1 MIINDSEKFEN
12 SIETERKIL
21 DYNLKSQENLKNII
35 LNYMKN
41 FSDSSSNINLSSA
54 DQITIFI
61 ENLKNSLSLCNNN
74 IIQFENFQNNLNNID
89 SLFKNNDKDLD
100 NKINDFNE
108 KYNIS
113 NQLVLENTIKIED
126 CLNDISKKSELKFST
141 GTMQIQNDTSKIT
154 FPEENSVVNNLKISE
169 NTDNNTSS
177 QIFSEFN
184 YNTNTYKENTLV
196 VSETSQN
203 VTLPYNLSDLNEIL
217 KNEPKKYS
225 SIDEVITKKYTLPL
239 KNFKNPSVSRFK
251 QGFKL
256 MREKEHSSFKQAF
269 DLGMELVFDSNLHPA
284 IIPACKN
291 LEDLDKY
298 LYCLEKK
305 QTDKF
310 DCFNIVF
317 ECPPSAK

>member
-1 MIINDSEKFEN
+1 MIINDNEKLGN
-12 SIETERKIL
+12 SLETERKII

-41 FSDSSSNINLSSA
+41 FSDSNNSISLSSA
-54 DQITIFI
+54 DQITLFI
-61 ENLKNSLSLCNNN
+61 DNLKNSLSLCNEN
-74 IIQFENFQNNLNNID
+74 IVQFESFQNSLTTID
-89 SLFKNNDKDLD
+89 SLFKNNDTDLD
-100 NKINDFNE
+100 NKITDFNE
-108 KYNIS
+108 KYNNLNKI
-113 NQLVLENTIKIED
+113 VLENTIKIED
-126 CLNDISKKSELKFST
+126 CLNDISKKSELNFS
-141 GTMQIQNDTSKIT
+141 NAS
-154 FPEENSVVNNLKISE
+154 NSTNTIKPVVPTEVTVNNVEIPETKETIK
-169 NTDNNTSS
+169 TSS
-177 QIFSEFN
+177 PIVN
-184 YNTNTYKENTLV
+184 DLNNNPTTYTENTLV
-196 VSETSQN
+196 VSESSQN
-203 VTLPYNLSDLNEIL
+203 VTLPYHISDLNEIL

-239 KNFKNPSVSRFK
+239 KTFKNPTVSRFK

-256 MREKEHSSFKQAF
+256 MREKEHSSFRQAF

-317 ECPPSAK
+317 ECPPSTK